1 MGFIL
6 MALFLC
12 QMIQE
17 TTIYDEMEDRLIVK
31 TSYDNSDVL
40 RANQEDRN
48 NAPETGR
55 YKGDLVHVGRIA
67 EGDVVRL
74 RNMGYNLLTPDLDE
88 LRRALL
94 YIQAEEPWLLTK
106 PGKPIAKRKVVW
118 R

>member
-1 MGFIL
+1 
-6 MALFLC
+6 
-12 QMIQE
+12 MIQE
-17 TTIYDEMEDRLIVK
+17 TCLYDEMEDRLVIR
-31 TSYDNSDVL
+31 TRYDNEAVL
-40 RANQEDRN
+40 AANREDRN

-74 RNMGYNLLTPDLDE
+74 RNMGYNLLTADLDE

-106 PGKPIAKRKVVW
+106 PGKPIAKRKQVW